1 MDRIGHSSTRA
12 AMIYIHGS
20 DARQHEIADTLSQ
33 LARQELDPVL
43 KAPPRPP
50 WREAIG
56 HAAGTQEQARLV
68 RIMLRPTGLGSD
80 VGIWVVGLGGLE
92 PTDLIL
98 IRLFL
103 PCPPTARR
111 QLTDRADVS

>member
-43 KAPPRPP
+43 KAPPPP
-50 WREAIG
+50 ALEGSDRARSG
-56 HAAGTQEQARLV
+56 HARAGAPREDHAKTY
-68 RIMLRPTGLGSD
+68 RP
-80 VGIWVVGLGGLE
+80 WV
-92 PTDLIL
+92 
-98 IRLFL
+98 
-103 PCPPTARR
+103 
-111 QLTDRADVS
+111 

>member
-1 MDRIGHSSTRA
+1 MAHSSTRA

-43 KAPPRPP
+43 KAPHRPP

-56 HAAGTQEQARLV
+56 RSGHGRAGAPREGHANAC
-68 RIMLRPTGLGSD
+68 RP
-80 VGIWVVGLGGLE
+80 
-92 PTDLIL
+92 
-98 IRLFL
+98 
-103 PCPPTARR
+103 
-111 QLTDRADVS
+111 